1 MYLIAGLGNPGKEY
15 ESTRHNAG
23 FMVIDRL
30 AEKLGCAVGTRKF
43 LGFTGSAILGG
54 EKVILLKP
62 QTYMNNSGESIR
74 AAADFYK
81 LKPEQVIIIYDDIS
95 LDVGSVRVRAQGS
108 AGGHNGMKSIIA
120 HLGTESYPRVRVGIG
135 DKPPRMDL
143 ADYVLSH
150 FTKAELERLEG
161 AVDAAADAAGLLIEK
176 GVQAAM
182 NKYNKVKKPKE
193 PAEHPDGENS

>member
-15 ESTRHNAG
+15 ETTRHNVG
-23 FMVIDRL
+23 FMTIDCL
-30 AEKLGCAVGTRKF
+30 ADKIGCDVTTRKF
-43 LGFTGSAILGG
+43 LGFTGSGMLAG

-62 QTYMNNSGESIR
+62 QTYMNASGESVR

-81 LKPEQVIIIYDDIS
+81 LEPDHVIVIYDDIS
-95 LDVGSVRVRAQGS
+95 LDVGSVRIRAKGS

-120 HLGTESYPRVRVGIG
+120 HLGTEAYPRVRIGIG

-150 FTKAELERLEG
+150 FSGAELETIRD
-161 AVDAAADAAGLLIEK
+161 AVKDGADAVEILIRD

-182 NKYNKVKKPKE
+182 NKYNKVKKS
-193 PAEHPDGENS
+193 AEAAAE